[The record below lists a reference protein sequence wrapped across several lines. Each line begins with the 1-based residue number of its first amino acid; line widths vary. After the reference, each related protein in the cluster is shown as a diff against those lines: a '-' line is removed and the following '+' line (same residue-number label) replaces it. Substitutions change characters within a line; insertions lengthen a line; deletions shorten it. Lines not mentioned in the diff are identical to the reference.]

1 MKQLTLLVVLLL
13 CNVSLYGQGVPV
25 DKVAHAATCY
35 VISTATYSLTY
46 KLTQDRRKATIYGFT
61 AAVVV
66 GRAAGQTGQG
76 TVAVAV
82 GIAKELYDIH
92 HGAPEWGDLA
102 ADVVGGAAGVT
113 VLRITF

>member
-13 CNVSLYGQGVPV
+13 CNVSLYGQVVPV

-46 KLTQDRRKATIYGFT
+46 KLTQDRRKATIYGF
-61 AAVVV
+61 
-66 GRAAGQTGQG
+66 

>member
-13 CNVSLYGQGVPV
+13 CNVSLYGQVVPV

-46 KLTQDRRKATIYGFT
+46 KLTQDRRKATIYGL
-61 AAVVV
+61 
-66 GRAAGQTGQG
+66 

-82 GIAKELYDIH
+82 GIVKELYDIH